1 MTYKEISINKITIT
15 VDTKVIYFSNIYIKC
30 LFYLKFYKPKKTC
43 GDCGIEIC
51 SHHLLWP
58 NSDVFFQFSIN
69 LLTFFTQKFLRLIEQ
84 TNITAIWTSE
94 GWRKVTHLTN

>member
-51 SHHLLWP
+51 SHHLL
-58 NSDVFFQFSIN
+58 
-69 LLTFFTQKFLRLIEQ
+69 
-84 TNITAIWTSE
+84 
-94 GWRKVTHLTN
+94 